1 MKRAAAWFLGFA
13 CLLSGCAPLW
23 QQMSA
28 EPEDYQAYRRTRIAP
43 TLEGRL
49 AASWRYLRERPDGR
63 FRSDVSGWFRGT
75 EAQYYSRATNSIP
88 RLETYLATL
97 PNGPHAELA
106 AERLVEL
113 RLAEQHERRHKER
126 SLSEA
131 RAVQGRLSAAD
142 RMRRE
147 FVAQIKAWIV
157 RLASIKS
164 WGGRTHELD
173 HELIY
178 EFRLREPAARCS
190 TDLCTKMLSLPYAI
204 PEQRTIGERRAV
216 FDVQIALERGGVS
229 AARLTGPELFSR
241 IGEALSLAPVGPSAL
256 QARTEAIARTVQ
268 LVNGAIEPTLPAAR
282 CTAEAIGT
290 IVLAR
295 ECDGVRFE
303 VVAAGG
309 PEDEDRIEV
318 RPVRPAEAPR

>member
-1 MKRAAAWFLGFA
+1 MKHVSSALFGLALMLF
-13 CLLSGCAPLW
+13 GCAPLW

-28 EPEDYQAYRRTRIAP
+28 QPEDYQAYRRTRIAP

-49 AASWRYLRERPDGR
+49 VASWRYIRERPDGR
-63 FRSDVSGWFRGT
+63 WHGAVSAWFRGT

-113 RLAEQHERRHKER
+113 RLTEQHVSREKER
-126 SLSEA
+126 YLSEA
-131 RAVQGRLSAAD
+131 RAVQARLAGAD

-157 RLASIKS
+157 RIAAIKS

-190 TDLCTKMLSLPYAI
+190 ADLCTKMLSLPYAI
-204 PEQRTIGERRAV
+204 PEQRTLGERRAV

-241 IGEALSLAPVGPSAL
+241 IGEALALAPVAPSAV
-256 QARTEAIARTVQ
+256 QARTEAIARVVQ
-268 LVNGAIEPTLPAAR
+268 LVNGSIEPMFPGAR
-282 CTAEAIGT
+282 CAADAVGT

-295 ECDGVRFE
+295 ECDGVRLE
-303 VVAAGG
+303 VVVAAG

-318 RPVRPAEAPR
+318 RPLRSDPR

>member
-1 MKRAAAWFLGFA
+1 MKSAAPWFLGFV
-13 CLLSGCAPLW
+13 CLLSGCASFW
-23 QQMSA
+23 QQLSA
-28 EPEDYQAYRRTRIAP
+28 EPEDYQAYRRTRVAP

-49 AASWRYLRERPDGR
+49 AASWHYLRERPDGR
-63 FRSDVSGWFRGT
+63 FRNDVAGWFRGT

-97 PNGPHAELA
+97 PNGPHAEHA

-113 RLAEQHERRHKER
+113 RLADEHVRRRQER

-157 RLASIKS
+157 RLTSIKS

-178 EFRLREPAARCS
+178 EFRLREPAARC
-190 TDLCTKMLSLPYAI
+190 TADLCTKMLSLPYAI

-268 LVNGAIEPTLPAAR
+268 LVNGAIEATFPAAR
-282 CTAEAIGT
+282 CAAEAIGT

-295 ECDGVRFE
+295 ECDGVRLE
-303 VVAAGG
+303 VVVAAG
-309 PEDEDRIEV
+309 PEDEDRIEIRPL
-318 RPVRPAEAPR
+318 RPVEPPR